1 MTISENLK
9 QIQGQLPAK
18 VKLVAVSKTKGNDQ
32 IMEAYQ
38 AGQRLFGENKVQELT
53 TKWQALPKDIEWHF
67 IGHLQSNKVK
77 QVVPFVSLI
86 HGVDS
91 FKLLSTI
98 NKEAEKCNRVV
109 PVLLEFHIAWEES
122 KFGLTSLQ
130 AEEILCMKETKS
142 MKNISI
148 RGVMGMATYTSDVVR
163 IGAEFEHLANIFKLL
178 KNNYFSTDD
187 QFCELS
193 MGMSDDFP
201 IAVAAGSTMVRIG
214 SSIFGTR

>member
-1 MTISENLK
+1 MTIPENLK
-9 QIQGQLPAK
+9 FIHSQLPAK
-18 VKLVAVSKTKGNDQ
+18 VKLVAVSKTKGIDQ
-32 IMEAYQ
+32 IMEAYHT
-38 AGQRLFGENKVQELT
+38 GQRLFGENKVQELT
-53 TKWQALPKDIEWHF
+53 GKWQVLPKDIEWHF

-109 PVLLEFHIAWEES
+109 SVLLEFHIAWEES

-130 AEEILCMKETKS
+130 AEEILCMPETKS
-142 MKNISI
+142 MKNVSI
-148 RGVMGMATYTSDVVR
+148 RGVMGMATYTSDVAR
-163 IGAEFEHLANIFKLL
+163 ISAEFEHLAKIFKLL

-187 QFCELS
+187 RFCELS

-201 IAVAAGSTMVRIG
+201 MAVAAGSTIVRIG